1 MHLEG
6 SDPKARP
13 LVAVYQA
20 AYDLKKSGRIEEA
33 TAQYRAVV
41 QGARDI
47 RGADRSSLLSV
58 ALQQV
63 ADVADD
69 GLTAEEQALGEEVA
83 AATTDAG
90 EAGWIVR
97 FALGHAAMGRD
108 PATAMQWF
116 DAANAMH
123 RQTLTYNADT
133 ADRLFEMLADVFDQ
147 PTIERL
153 RQTGGRSPKP
163 IFVVGMPRSGT
174 TLVEQILASVPG
186 IHGAGELTTIAELAR
201 NIQSEEGA
209 WPAGAASLSQS
220 RVTRLATVYLV
231 HLHKL
236 APKAKR
242 VVDKM
247 PANAQNVG
255 LLLSL
260 FPRAT
265 ILHVRRDP
273 LDVCFGC
280 YRQLFRGDVGY
291 CYEQTELGRYHQG
304 LERLMDHWKAAAP
317 GRIVDVSYRKLVENF
332 ETEARALVAATGM
345 EWSDACLEFHK
356 TERQIDTASSKQARQ
371 PLFTTGLGNAEPY
384 RPYLQ
389 PLAAALA
396 A

>member
-1 MHLEG
+1 MQLEG
-6 SDPKARP
+6 SDPRAQP
-13 LVAVYQA
+13 LAAVYQA
-20 AYDLKKSGRIEEA
+20 IHDLKKSGRIDEA
-33 TAQYRAVV
+33 AAQYRAVV
-41 QGARDI
+41 QGARDLV
-47 RGADRSSLLSV
+47 GPDRTALLSV

-63 ADVADD
+63 ADIADD
-69 GLTAEEQALGEEVA
+69 GLTAEELALGEET
-83 AATTDAG
+83 AATTTDGG

-97 FALGHAAMGRD
+97 FALGQAAMGGD
-108 PATAMQWF
+108 PATAMGWF
-116 DAANAMH
+116 DAANAM
-123 RQTLTYNADT
+123 RREAVTYDADM
-133 ADRLFEMLADVFDQ
+133 ADRLFEMLANIFDQ

-153 RQTGGRSPKP
+153 QQTGGKSPKP

-186 IHGAGELTTIAELAR
+186 IHGAGELTAIADLAR
-201 NIQSEEGA
+201 NIQAEEGA
-209 WPAGAASLSQS
+209 WPAGAARLSPS
-220 RVTRLATVYLV
+220 RVTRLATAYLV

-260 FPRAT
+260 FPGAT

-304 LERLMDHWKAAAP
+304 LERLMDHWKMAAP
-317 GRIVDVSYRKLVENF
+317 GRIVDVSYRNLVENF

-345 EWSDACLEFHK
+345 DWSDACLEFHK

-384 RPYLQ
+384 RPFLQ
-389 PLAAALA
+389 PLEAALA